1 MAQRRSMA
9 ACLIVMLATLSLSGL
24 GWHRSNQAMNVARR
38 LAEGQAADQA
48 KTIELLTQSHMADA
62 EILEQL
68 RTMAKAA
75 QSTRAPDWIPVKFK
89 LVLESNDGSPA
100 VGYQAALEK
109 DSEKPPIGFNS
120 RAIRR
125 VSDSGGRVDFGVVQ
139 PGDWSFEL
147 STSWD
152 EEHSWTCRGTI
163 NVKLGTKVDETIIC
177 PGRSRIPFSPRSN
190 FAFHGRQILST
201 RTY

>member
-1 MAQRRSMA
+1 MARRRSMA

-75 QSTRAPDWIPVKFK
+75 QSTQPQLVPRQIQARAGIQRR
-89 LVLESNDGSPA
+89 L
-100 VGYQAALEK
+100 
-109 DSEKPPIGFNS
+109 S
-120 RAIRR
+120 RSR
-125 VSDSGGRVDFGVVQ
+125 VSGRAGKGLGKTADRIQLASHPPRVGFRRPSRFRRGSARRLVV
-139 PGDWSFEL
+139 
-147 STSWD
+147 
-152 EEHSWTCRGTI
+152 R
-163 NVKLGTKVDETIIC
+163 
-177 PGRSRIPFSPRSN
+177 
-190 FAFHGRQILST
+190 AFHVLGR
-201 RTY
+201 RA